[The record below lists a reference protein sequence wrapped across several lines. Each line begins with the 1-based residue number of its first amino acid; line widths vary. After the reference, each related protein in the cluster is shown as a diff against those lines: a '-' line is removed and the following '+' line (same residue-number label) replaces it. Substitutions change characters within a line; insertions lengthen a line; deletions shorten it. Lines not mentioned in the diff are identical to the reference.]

1 MATLTMQ
8 PIGPTPA
15 PAAQQDPSKGENP
28 PTVDGSDLGDIDSG
42 WVILKNSDV
51 VSADLA
57 AAAVCGGQRLGSST
71 IPSWA
76 RWVLGGVVYT
86 LVPFYNRVR
95 HLEDETVG
103 FVENAVEVVEHL
115 AEVTEKLAVN
125 VAKQLP
131 EDGSLQK
138 AVEEVEHIAEVVDD
152 DAEKVEAV
160 TEKVCFS
167 SLIFFLFDIV
177 SLQIVN

>member
-1 MATLTMQ
+1 MLW
-8 PIGPTPA
+8 P
-15 PAAQQDPSKGENP
+15 
-28 PTVDGSDLGDIDSG
+28 
-42 WVILKNSDV
+42 
-51 VSADLA
+51 
-57 AAAVCGGQRLGSST
+57 
-71 IPSWA
+71 
-76 RWVLGGVVYT
+76 
-86 LVPFYNRVR
+86 
-95 HLEDETVG
+95 DETVG